1 MTYKEQ
7 PEQGEAEPAPSN
19 EPALTALSLY
29 PDQWALFL
37 DIDGTLLDLA
47 ETPEAIVVP
56 PSLPYALQALS
67 RKLGGA
73 LAVVTGRSVAFV
85 DPLFAPFHFPVAGLH
100 GAERRD
106 ADGRLRRALIPP
118 AFQEMKSAITRE
130 AEAWPGAIV
139 EDKGAAIAVHYRQAP
154 ERAADIDEA
163 MQRYLEEAG
172 PDWALQRGKS
182 VVEICPARAG
192 KGHAIEAFLDE
203 APFIGRKPLTI
214 GDDVTDE
221 AMFAAANR
229 LGGQSVRVGPPN
241 GKTLARASI
250 SSPARLREILA
261 SLAA

>member
-1 MTYKEQ
+1 MTYQEQ
-7 PEQGEAEPAPSN
+7 PEQGEAKPAPSN
-19 EPALTALSLY
+19 EPALTALSMY

-47 ETPEAIVVP
+47 ETPDGIAVP
-56 PSLPYALQALS
+56 LSLPFALHALS

-73 LAVVTGRSVAFV
+73 LALVTGRSVAFV

-106 ADGRLRRALIPP
+106 AAGRLRRALIPP
-118 AFQEMKSAITRE
+118 AFQEMKSAIARE
-130 AEAWPGAIV
+130 AEAWPGALV

-154 ERAADIDEA
+154 EREADIAEA

-172 PDWALQRGKS
+172 PDWALQHGKS

-192 KGHAIEAFLDE
+192 KGHAVEAFLGED
-203 APFIGRKPLTI
+203 PFIGRKPLTI

-221 AMFAAANR
+221 TMFAAANR
-229 LGGQSVRVGPPN
+229 LGGQSVRIGPPN
-241 GKTLARASI
+241 DKTLARASI
-250 SSPARLREILA
+250 SSPARLRDILA
-261 SLAA
+261 SLAT

>member
-1 MTYKEQ
+1 MTYQEQ
-7 PEQGEAEPAPSN
+7 PEQGEAEPAPTK

-56 PSLPYALQALS
+56 PSLPFALHALS

-73 LAVVTGRSVAFV
+73 LALVTGRSVAFV

-106 ADGRLRRALIPP
+106 AAERMRRALIPH
-118 AFQEMKSAITRE
+118 AFQEMKGAIATE
-130 AEAWPGAIV
+130 AEAWPGALV
-139 EDKGAAIAVHYRQAP
+139 EDKGAAVAVHYRQAP
-154 ERAADIDEA
+154 EREAEIAEA
-163 MQRYLEEAG
+163 MQRYLQEAG
-172 PDWALQRGKS
+172 PDWTLQHGKS
-182 VVEICPARAG
+182 VVEICPAHAS
-192 KGHAIEAFLDE
+192 KGHAVEAFLSE

-221 AMFAAANR
+221 TMFAVANR
-229 LGGQSVRVGPPN
+229 LGGQSVRIGPTN
-241 GKTLARASI
+241 GKTVARASI

-261 SLAA
+261 SLTA

>member
-1 MTYKEQ
+1 MTYQEQ
-7 PEQGEAEPAPSN
+7 PEQGEAKPAPSN
-19 EPALTALSLY
+19 EPALTALSMY

-47 ETPEAIVVP
+47 ETPDGITVP
-56 PSLPYALQALS
+56 LSLPFALHALS

-73 LAVVTGRSVAFV
+73 LALVTGRSVAFV

-106 ADGRLRRALIPP
+106 AAGRLRRALIPP
-118 AFQEMKSAITRE
+118 AFQEMKSAIARE
-130 AEAWPGAIV
+130 AEAWPGALV

-154 ERAADIDEA
+154 EREADIAEA

-172 PDWALQRGKS
+172 PDWALQHGKS

-192 KGHAIEAFLDE
+192 KGHAVEAFLGED
-203 APFIGRKPLTI
+203 PFIGRKPLTI

-221 AMFAAANR
+221 TMFAAANR
-229 LGGQSVRVGPPN
+229 LGGQSVRIGPPN
-241 GKTLARASI
+241 DKTLARASI
-250 SSPARLREILA
+250 SSPARLRDILA
-261 SLAA
+261 SLAT